1 MSSAVFLLDF
11 LFSSSGGLSL
21 KFIAQHCNY
30 FRKQITRLSPAK
42 YQFHNLLYPI
52 MVMVPRKWTAEGK
65 KKTKGGMHCTVLHPR
80 RDYVRHC
87 RHRLHRFPIANC
99 QHSISWRCAK
109 ATIFHLKYCYCKGD
123 QYLRKGLF
131 RLDDHNTIERIV
143 MVHTNPF
150 PKCSSVIAL
159 SSTHKE
165 CLTSH
170 SLLRPSVRLFFLLL
184 VTLDRHSSRLSLN
197 FKFLLLSKTR
207 TFSIK
212 EQSNGFSLSFSLSL
226 LVHYHFNTT
235 WRSTCSQWTLS
246 TTTISPS
253 LNFIR
258 KVQITDQVHYQH
270 PKVPIAIGLQSFMLT
285 F

>member
-1 MSSAVFLLDF
+1 
-11 LFSSSGGLSL
+11 
-21 KFIAQHCNY
+21 
-30 FRKQITRLSPAK
+30 
-42 YQFHNLLYPI
+42 
-52 MVMVPRKWTAEGK
+52 MVPRKWTAEGK

-150 PKCSSVIAL
+150 PKCSPVIAL

-197 FKFLLLSKTR
+197 FKFLFLSKTR

-212 EQSNGFSLSFSLSL
+212 EQSNGFSLSLSL

-258 KVQITDQVHYQH
+258 KVQITDQGHYQH
-270 PKVPIAIGLQSFMLT
+270 PKVPIAIGLVFYVDLLISSGA
-285 F
+285 